1 MNKKIKVITAAIA
14 LVGILSVGATSAWGA
29 ADKNSQIDMN
39 DIIRLTTSNNTEL
52 NLFKKKIEVRDKWYH
67 DALDDNEYDSGYQKD
82 MKKYIYPFKRQLEI
96 KDLQWQRDQKQDE
109 VVLAS
114 TKAYYDITLQNQMI
128 ELQQKKIERLTILL
142 EYKKEKIKLGTEA
155 ATSLIDDET
164 NLKDA
169 QIKLQQLKNDEE
181 KLRMELNMKV
191 GNPVDKKL
199 NLKNSEIP
207 YEPFQVKNLEAV
219 VENMLTKYHTINYME
234 EEEKIAIKEK
244 DIVEDYENAHSASE
258 LERAANPS
266 GDYKS
271 KVENLEDQLIELKY
285 KMDDEKK
292 NIEAK
297 VRMDYN
303 TLLNLNDDVE
313 VKKLDY
319 EKAQTLLKTEKAKFD
334 AGRSTKVQC
343 DAAEES
349 VLMALCEYN
358 RAKLNY
364 YVAVEKFKNYTKR
377 AL

>member
-128 ELQQKKIERLTILL
+128 ELQQKKIERLTTLL

-219 VENMLTKYHTINYME
+219 IENMLTKYYTINYME

-244 DIVEDYENAHSASE
+244 DIVEDYENANNASE
-258 LERAANPS
+258 LERAANPA

-364 YVAVEKFKNYTKR
+364 YVGVEKFKNYTKR